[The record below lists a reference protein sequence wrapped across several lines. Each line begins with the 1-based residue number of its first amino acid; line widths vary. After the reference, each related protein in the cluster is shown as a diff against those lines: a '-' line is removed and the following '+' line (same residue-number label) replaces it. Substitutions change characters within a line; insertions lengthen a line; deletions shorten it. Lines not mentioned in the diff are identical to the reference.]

1 MWRLYVKTKYQ
12 QMILIWCD
20 DTWYCII
27 FNILSLSLLKKV
39 KCYTM
44 KAKKNCKKAVEE
56 PEKTC

>member
-1 MWRLYVKTKYQ
+1 MTFAGMPLIV
-12 QMILIWCD
+12 IWCD

-39 KCYTM
+39 KCNTI
-44 KAKKNCKKAVEE
+44 KAKKNHKKAVEE